1 MRVGVTVGIVTDVSV
16 PGTFLLN
23 PSVSRVGIA
32 PIVSSRAVGT
42 TVLKG
47 TSVMSVGMNVGVVS
61 GTVMRVGMNVGVV
74 SGTVMRVG
82 MNVGVVSGTVMS
94 VGMNVGVVGTSG
106 SPTVSS
112 RRSGTTVLKGTT
124 VSPGSIVSR
133 RRWSGTT
140 VLRGTTVS
148 GAGIVGVVSNIVG
161 SVGTTVGHVLVVSY
175 PGSVSNVETPTF
187 VLGLGPTTSGS
198 PTVSSRTVGT
208 SVVKGTTVSPRS
220 IVSKRRS
227 GTTVLRGTTVSG
239 AGIVGVVSNI
249 VGSVGTP

>member
-1 MRVGVTVGIVTDVSV
+1 MRVGVIVGIVTDVSV
-16 PGTFLLN
+16 PGTVLLS
-23 PSVSRVGIA
+23 PSVSSVEIGDA
-32 PIVSSRAVGT
+32 VSSSTVGT

-47 TSVMSVGMNVGVVS
+47 TSVMS
-61 GTVMRVGMNVGVV
+61 
-74 SGTVMRVG
+74 VG

-112 RRSGTTVLKGTT
+112 RR
-124 VSPGSIVSR
+124 
-133 RRWSGTT
+133 SGTT

-187 VLGLGPTTSGS
+187 VLGLQPCDLRFTHSIKQD
-198 PTVSSRTVGT
+198 RRDL
-208 SVVKGTTVSPRS
+208 RS
-220 IVSKRRS
+220 
-227 GTTVLRGTTVSG
+227 
-239 AGIVGVVSNI
+239 
-249 VGSVGTP
+249 